1 LRTCS
6 VAPPGVWRYAHMR
19 PWLVLLCLL
28 CLVMPGAQAH
38 GIFATVTLDPA
49 MPQAGRPA
57 KLLVSLIDPY
67 GVPYDE
73 AQVRASVRRMDEL
86 PRPLTPLALGAPGEF
101 TGQVQFPSEI
111 VAGMLR
117 VEVDFADDKWFVELP
132 LRLDADWFTVKQ
144 VPVDLTQ
151 TSLVKVPTPLPVTP
165 APLPVTPTPII
176 QPSPPAD
183 SRLPVWWLLGG
194 ISSGLI
200 LYLVWLARKKR

>member
-1 LRTCS
+1 
-6 VAPPGVWRYAHMR
+6 
-19 PWLVLLCLL
+19 LL
-28 CLVMPGAQAH
+28 CLVVPGARAH

-67 GVPYDE
+67 GNPYGD

-86 PRPLTPLALGAPGEF
+86 PPPLIPLVQGAPGQF
-101 TGQVQFPSEI
+101 TAQVQFPKDI

-117 VEVDFADDKWFVELP
+117 IEMDFSDDKWFAEVP
-132 LRLDADWFTVKQ
+132 LRLDAEWFTVKQ
-144 VPVDLTQ
+144 LSVDLNQ
-151 TSLVKVPTPLPVTP
+151 ITSVKVPTPLPVTP
-165 APLPVTPTPII
+165 TPVT
-176 QPSPPAD
+176 QPSPPAA

-200 LYLVWLARKKR
+200 LYLVWLARRKR